1 MITQAIRAL
10 PNQIPYMW
18 HQVKPLI
25 DKALIYSNGE
35 MLVEDILE
43 CLLKNEQELVIGYNN
58 DNEILMALVGEIVN
72 YPRKKVYRIITWST
86 KSGHDYE
93 EWMPLFGTVEVSAR
107 KHGCDYI
114 EAWARKGLAK
124 KLKWEHEQSI
134 VIKHL

>member
-72 YPRKKVYRIITWST
+72 YPRKKVYERHVQLVKCPISKYFLVQTMCLKDAAGYLSLYIIS
-86 KSGHDYE
+86 
-93 EWMPLFGTVEVSAR
+93 V
-107 KHGCDYI
+107 
-114 EAWARKGLAK
+114 
-124 KLKWEHEQSI
+124 
-134 VIKHL
+134 